1 MNTTSKR
8 IVGGVI
14 AAVLLI
20 TAGVGGGYALASR
33 GQDSTTTSANMSTVA
48 SRASTSSHNA
58 ADVMFAQTMLPH
70 HEQALTMAKMADSR
84 AASPQVKQLATAI
97 EAAQQP
103 EIDKMNGWLTAWGSS
118 SMGMSMDHG
127 MTGMM
132 SGSDMSKLANMAGSE
147 FDRMWLSMMTEHH
160 NGAITMAN
168 DELKNGQNAD
178 ALGLAAAIVVT
189 QTAEVRQMGQLGGSS

>member
-20 TAGVGGGYALASR
+20 AAGVGGGYALGSQ
-33 GQDSTTTSANMSTVA
+33 GQDSTTSSTNVSTLA

-58 ADVMFAQTMLPH
+58 ADVMFAQMMVPH
-70 HEQALTMAKMADSR
+70 HQQALTMAKMADSR
-84 AASPQVKQLATAI
+84 ATSPEVKQLAAAI

-103 EIDKMNGWLTAWGSS
+103 EIDKMNGWLEAWDSS

-132 SGSDMSKLANMAGSE
+132 SESDMDKLANMAGSE
-147 FDRMWLSMMTEHH
+147 FDRMWLEMMTEHH
-160 NGAITMAN
+160 NGAIAMASN
-168 DELKNGQNAD
+168 ELKNGQNAD
-178 ALGLAAAIVVT
+178 ALGLAAGIVVT
-189 QTAEVRQMGQLGGSS
+189 QTAEVRQMDQLLNN